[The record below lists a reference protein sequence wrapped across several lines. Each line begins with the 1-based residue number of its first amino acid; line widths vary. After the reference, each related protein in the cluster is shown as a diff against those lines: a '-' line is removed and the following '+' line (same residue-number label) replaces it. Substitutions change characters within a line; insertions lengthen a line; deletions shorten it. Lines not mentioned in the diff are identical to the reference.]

1 MFNLYFDGHI
11 LIELLVLPIP
21 RHILH
26 VPIALLG
33 YTSPPLSGS
42 VASPLQWLS
51 FELAIKYACRLSQAE
66 NNDISI
72 KPEADGSDHAVTN
85 LLRLFLHCPRSY

>member
-1 MFNLYFDGHI
+1 MFNICFDGHI
-11 LIELLVLPIP
+11 VIELLVLPIP

-33 YTSPPLSGS
+33 YTSPPPLES

-51 FELAIKYACRLSQAE
+51 FELAVKYACRLS
-66 NNDISI
+66 
-72 KPEADGSDHAVTN
+72 
-85 LLRLFLHCPRSY
+85 